1 MIKHSNDSLA
11 ALDLPDLELRLYTQ
25 SVDLNLETRNRNG
38 FTGVIGISGLKQD
51 NQYGGQRFF
60 VPNYILYNSAAYTTI
75 RWRKMKWEVEAGA
88 RVDYREQSVYRNIKG
103 AVVQNDYQFT
113 NPGLSAG
120 LLFKQDSSISWTL
133 NAGTAYRPPSINE
146 WFSNGLHHGTATF
159 ETGDSTL
166 GVEKAYNVIG
176 GVRIQKR
183 KLAVDASIYYLYIKD
198 YIYLI
203 PDESPVLTISGAFPS
218 FAYSHVDASFKGV
231 DLSID
236 WDITRGINLRS
247 RNSLVFAW
255 NHTGNRYLELVPSP
269 RFDQLLSYR
278 FNDTKSWKELTL
290 GLSAL
295 IVAEQWRYDEGR
307 DYIPPPP
314 AYVLPGFEASAT
326 FSHAGQEI
334 RMGLSVSNLFN
345 TSYREYLNRF
355 RYYADETGRN
365 ITLRLTVP
373 LSFKTAAHD
382 HEH

>member
-1 MIKHSNDSLA
+1 M
-11 ALDLPDLELRLYTQ
+11 
-25 SVDLNLETRNRNG
+25 
-38 FTGVIGISGLKQD
+38 
-51 NQYGGQRFF
+51 
-60 VPNYILYNSAAYTTI
+60 
-75 RWRKMKWEVEAGA
+75 
-88 RVDYREQSVYRNIKG
+88 
-103 AVVQNDYQFT
+103 
-113 NPGLSAG
+113 
-120 LLFKQDSSISWTL
+120 
-133 NAGTAYRPPSINE
+133 
-146 WFSNGLHHGTATF
+146 
-159 ETGDSTL
+159 
-166 GVEKAYNVIG
+166 
-176 GVRIQKR
+176 
-183 KLAVDASIYYLYIKD
+183 AVDASIYYLYIKD

-203 PDESPVLTISGAFPS
+203 PDESPVLTVSGAFPS

-236 WDITRGINLRS
+236 WDITEGINLRS
-247 RNSLVFAW
+247 RNSIVLGW

-278 FNDTKSWKELTL
+278 FKDSKSWKELTV

-326 FSHAGQEI
+326 FTHAGQEI

-345 TSYREYLNRF
+345 TSYREYMNRF

-373 LSFKTAAHD
+373 LSFKTATHD